1 VKKYAMLV
9 ATLIIAV
16 SAMVYNQYQMKLFQ
30 FNPKYRPVIV
40 TALGGEGTTIFGFEL
55 IGNGEDKTTQ
65 LEDYITAI
73 KYQDGDEVIDNL
85 ISDLEKDLGYNI
97 ATALAITAGGYA
109 LAIFT
114 SGTSIPFAWF
124 SDALLGVKSVYNVN
138 RFYGKVSKLVDNVDP
153 STLNKAKSKRKQE
166 EQNRKDKHKKLV
178 TEPQILA
185 VAGIVDPLLGGKPTF
200 TTIIDVEGIGEVT
213 YPIFMPKGIL
223 NFNHDNCKLM
233 EAGSMPTISKNK
245 VKDIL
250 NNKTFPDKYFG
261 NRSHL
266 KTLKE
271 SEETRTFSL
280 HHYHQLGF
288 LNDGYKNSAAYMFIP
303 AILHN
308 HGGVTNDILHM
319 YPPKG
324 IKEEKLHNRVK
335 KRIVREIASRYCH
348 G

>member
-1 VKKYAMLV
+1 MVMTII

-55 IGNGEDKTTQ
+55 IGNGKDKTTQ

-73 KYQDGDEVIDNL
+73 KYQDGDEVVDNL
-85 ISDLEKDLGYNI
+85 ISDLEEDLGYNI
-97 ATALAITAGGYA
+97 TTALAITAGGYV
-109 LAIFT
+109 LASFT

-200 TTIIDVEGIGEVT
+200 TTIVDVEGIGKVT

-223 NFNHDNCKLM
+223 NFDPDNCKLM
-233 EAGSMPTISKNK
+233 EKGRMPLLSNRRINK
-245 VKDIL
+245 IL
-250 NNKTFPDKYFG
+250 NNDIFPDKYFG
-261 NRSHL
+261 NRKQYKDHKRSS
-266 KTLKE
+266 KAKRFT
-271 SEETRTFSL
+271 L

-288 LNDGYKNSAAYMFIP
+288 LNDGYKNGAAYMFIP
-303 AILHN
+303 GILHN
-308 HGGVTNDILHM
+308 HGGVTLDILHN
-319 YPPKG
+319 YTSKG
-324 IKEEKLHNRVK
+324 ADEIKLHNRVK
-335 KRIVREIASRYCH
+335 KRIVREISSRYCH

>member
-1 VKKYAMLV
+1 MLMT

-16 SAMVYNQYQMKLFQ
+16 SAMVYNQHQMKLFQ
-30 FNPKYRPVIV
+30 FNPKYRSVIV

-65 LEDYITAI
+65 LEDCIAAI
-73 KYQDGDEVIDNL
+73 KYQDSDEVVDNL
-85 ISDLEKDLGYNI
+85 ISGLEEDLGYNI
-97 ATALAITAGGYA
+97 ATALAITAGGYM
-109 LAIFT
+109 LAPFT
-114 SGTSIPFAWF
+114 TGTSIPFAWF
-124 SDALLGVKSVYNVN
+124 SDALLSVKSLYNAN

-153 STLNKAKSKRKQE
+153 STLNKARSKRKRE
-166 EQNRKDKHKKLV
+166 EQKQKDKHKKFV

-185 VAGIVDPLLGGKPTF
+185 VAGIVDPILGGKPTF
-200 TTIIDVEGIGEVT
+200 TTIINVEGIGKVT

-223 NFNHDNCKLM
+223 NFSSDNCKLM
-233 EAGSMPTISKNK
+233 KVGNMPLMSKTG
-245 VKDIL
+245 VKNIL
-250 NNKTFPDKYFG
+250 NNNTFPDKYFG
-261 NRSHL
+261 DRDQRGKL
-266 KTLKE
+266 KK
-271 SEETRTFSL
+271 SKVAKTFSL

-288 LNDGYKNSAAYMFIP
+288 LNDGYKNGAAYMFIP

-324 IKEEKLHNRVK
+324 VKEEGLHARVK
-335 KRIVREIASRYCH
+335 KRIVMEIASRYCH